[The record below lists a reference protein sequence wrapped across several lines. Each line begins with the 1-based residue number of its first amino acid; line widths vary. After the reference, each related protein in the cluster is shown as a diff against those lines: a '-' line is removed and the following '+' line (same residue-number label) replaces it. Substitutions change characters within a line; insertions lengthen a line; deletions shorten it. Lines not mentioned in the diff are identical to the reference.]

1 MQFLLVKENGPE
13 KFRAWEDEFRDIE
26 AWIAALEPPRWPGRI
41 DAALAER
48 GRGVFGRHCA
58 ECHGTYGPDGSYPER
73 LVPLA
78 DVGTDPVRLRSLS
91 PQDRAALNA
100 SWFGHFGADG
110 REAAVDLESREAGAG
125 YVAPPLDGVWATAP
139 YFHNGS
145 VPTLWHVLNPDARP
159 VVWRRSA
166 AGYDDGRVGLEVE
179 ELADLPADK
188 LPSAERRRLFDTRKP
203 GKSAAGHDFPAALD
217 AEEKAAVLEYLKT
230 L

>member
-1 MQFLLVKENGPE
+1 
-13 KFRAWEDEFRDIE
+13 
-26 AWIAALEPPRWPGRI
+26 
-41 DAALAER
+41 
-48 GRGVFGRHCA
+48 VFGRHCA

-110 REAAVDLESREAGAG
+110 REAGVDLESREAGAG

-188 LPSAERRRLFDTRKP
+188 LTSAERRRLFDTRKP